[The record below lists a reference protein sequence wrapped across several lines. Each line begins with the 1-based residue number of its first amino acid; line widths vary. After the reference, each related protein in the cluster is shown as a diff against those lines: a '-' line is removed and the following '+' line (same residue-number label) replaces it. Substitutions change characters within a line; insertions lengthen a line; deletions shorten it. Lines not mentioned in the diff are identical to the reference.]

1 MESDEKKTSV
11 IHCVGLFGSSNL
23 EAKKKNNENIE
34 LCFKTLFGPL
44 FTEQSKV
51 RETVNA
57 WS

>member
-23 EAKKKNNENIE
+23 EAQKNNENIE
-34 LCFKTLFGPL
+34 LCFKTFFGPL
-44 FTEQSKV
+44 FTEQLKV